1 MCLLLICSAQAI
13 ACTPSRAALFR
24 ALLLARVLHP
34 DRLLVHLS
42 HTCSLRIDRHLYPV
56 VDIQELVRGAT
67 TPRGVNRIIILNP
80 SLKPMH
86 TIEYTTERPLFG
98 HAHQLYLW
106 GDVMIND
113 RMPEGNV
120 LTLTQHG
127 RAITVRHV
135 EANDVPVP
143 PTRQRKQPPQ

>member
-1 MCLLLICSAQAI
+1 M
-13 ACTPSRAALFR
+13 FR
-24 ALLLARVLHP
+24 ALLLARILHP

-42 HTCSLRIDRHLYPV
+42 HTCSLRIDRHFYPV

-67 TPRGVNRIIILNP
+67 TPRGVHRIIILNILNP

-86 TIEYTTERPLFG
+86 TIAYTTERPLFC
-98 HAHQLYLW
+98 HAHHLYIW
-106 GDVMIND
+106 GDVMIEGQ
-113 RMPEGNV
+113 MSEGNV
-120 LTLTQHG
+120 LTLTHHG
-127 RAITVRHV
+127 HAITVRHA